1 MNRLNE
7 DVIDCINSI
16 EDPEDCA
23 ILGDEDMENALIDSD
38 TEELPYDD
46 YEDTDDD
53 DIDLNQDFTGDI
65 ADLDIEGIDADDII
79 AAERDIA
86 HDPFEDDELI
96 DIAMNTDD
104 GIDVAADDL
113 DEDDDMS
120 EI

>member
-38 TEELPYDD
+38 TEELPDD
-46 YEDTDDD
+46 DDCEDTDDD
-53 DIDLNQDFTGDI
+53 DIDLNQDFAGDI
-65 ADLDIEGIDADDII
+65 ADLDIEGIEASMVAYEGVII

-96 DIAMNTDD
+96 DAATNGGDD
-104 GIDVAADDL
+104 DDIFL
-113 DEDDDMS
+113 DDED
-120 EI
+120 

>member
-38 TEELPYDD
+38 TEELPD
-46 YEDTDDD
+46 DDD

-96 DIAMNTDD
+96 DAATNGGDD
-104 GIDVAADDL
+104 NDIFLDD
-113 DEDDDMS
+113 DED
-120 EI
+120 

>member
-38 TEELPYDD
+38 TEDFPDDED
-46 YEDTDDD
+46 YEDDD

-96 DIAMNTDD
+96 DAATNGGDD
-104 GIDVAADDL
+104 DDIFL
-113 DEDDDMS
+113 DDDED
-120 EI
+120 

>member
-38 TEELPYDD
+38 TEELP
-46 YEDTDDD
+46 DD

-96 DIAMNTDD
+96 DAATNGGDD
-104 GIDVAADDL
+104 DDIFL
-113 DEDDDMS
+113 DDDDED
-120 EI
+120 

>member
-38 TEELPYDD
+38 TEELPD
-46 YEDTDDD
+46 DDD

-96 DIAMNTDD
+96 DAATNGGDD
-104 GIDVAADDL
+104 DDIFL
-113 DEDDDMS
+113 DDDDED
-120 EI
+120 

>member
-38 TEELPYDD
+38 IEELPDDDDYDD
-46 YEDTDDD
+46 IDDD

-65 ADLDIEGIDADDII
+65 ADLDIEGVDADDII

-96 DIAMNTDD
+96 D
-104 GIDVAADDL
+104 AATNGG
-113 DEDDDMS
+113 DDDS
-120 EI
+120 IFLDDDDEE

>member
-23 ILGDEDMENALIDSD
+23 ILGDEDMENALIDFD
-38 TEELPYDD
+38 TEELPDD
-46 YEDTDDD
+46 DECENTDDD
-53 DIDLNQDFTGDI
+53 DIDPNQDFTEDI

-96 DIAMNTDD
+96 DAATNGGDD
-104 GIDVAADDL
+104 DDIFL
-113 DEDDDMS
+113 DDDED
-120 EI
+120 

>member
-38 TEELPYDD
+38 TEDLPNDDEYDD
-46 YEDTDDD
+46 IDDD

-65 ADLDIEGIDADDII
+65 ADLDIEGVDADDII

-96 DIAMNTDD
+96 DAATNGGDD
-104 GIDVAADDL
+104 DDIFL
-113 DEDDDMS
+113 DDDED
-120 EI
+120 

>member
-38 TEELPYDD
+38 TEKLPD
-46 YEDTDDD
+46 DDD

-96 DIAMNTDD
+96 DAATNGGDD
-104 GIDVAADDL
+104 DDIFL
-113 DEDDDMS
+113 DDDED
-120 EI
+120 

>member
-7 DVIDCINSI
+7 DVIDCINPI

-38 TEELPYDD
+38 TEELPDDDDYDD
-46 YEDTDDD
+46 IDDD

-65 ADLDIEGIDADDII
+65 ADLDIEGVDADDII

-96 DIAMNTDD
+96 DAATNGGDD
-104 GIDVAADDL
+104 DDIFL
-113 DEDDDMS
+113 DDDDED
-120 EI
+120 

>member
-38 TEELPYDD
+38 TEELPDD
-46 YEDTDDD
+46 DECENTDDD
-53 DIDLNQDFTGDI
+53 DIDPNQDFTEDI

-96 DIAMNTDD
+96 DAATNGGDD
-104 GIDVAADDL
+104 DDIFL
-113 DEDDDMS
+113 DDDED
-120 EI
+120 

>member
-38 TEELPYDD
+38 TEELPDD
-46 YEDTDDD
+46 DDCEDTDDD

-86 HDPFEDDELI
+86 HDSFEDDELI
-96 DIAMNTDD
+96 DVATNGGDD
-104 GIDVAADDL
+104 DYIFLDD
-113 DEDDDMS
+113 DED
-120 EI
+120 

>member
-38 TEELPYDD
+38 TEELPNDGD
-46 YEDTDDD
+46 YEDDN

-96 DIAMNTDD
+96 DAATNGGDD
-104 GIDVAADDL
+104 DDIFL
-113 DEDDDMS
+113 DDDED
-120 EI
+120 

>member
-38 TEELPYDD
+38 TEDLPDDED
-46 YEDTDDD
+46 YEDDD

-65 ADLDIEGIDADDII
+65 ADLDIEGVDADDII

-96 DIAMNTDD
+96 DAATNGGDD
-104 GIDVAADDL
+104 DDIFL
-113 DEDDDMS
+113 DDDED
-120 EI
+120 

>member
-16 EDPEDCA
+16 EDPEDCV

-38 TEELPYDD
+38 TEDLPDDED
-46 YEDTDDD
+46 YEDDD

-86 HDPFEDDELI
+86 HDPFEEDELI
-96 DIAMNTDD
+96 DTATNGGDD
-104 GIDVAADDL
+104 DDIFL
-113 DEDDDMS
+113 DDDED
-120 EI
+120 

>member
-38 TEELPYDD
+38 TEELPDND
-46 YEDTDDD
+46 DDD
-53 DIDLNQDFTGDI
+53 DIDLDQDFTGDI
-65 ADLDIEGIDADDII
+65 ADLDIEGVDADDII

-96 DIAMNTDD
+96 DAATNGGDD
-104 GIDVAADDL
+104 DSIFLDDD
-113 DEDDDMS
+113 DED
-120 EI
+120 

>member
-38 TEELPYDD
+38 TEELPDDDDYDD
-46 YEDTDDD
+46 IDDD

-96 DIAMNTDD
+96 DAATNGGDD
-104 GIDVAADDL
+104 DSIFLDDD
-113 DEDDDMS
+113 DED
-120 EI
+120 

>member
-38 TEELPYDD
+38 TEELPD
-46 YEDTDDD
+46 DDD

-96 DIAMNTDD
+96 DAATNGGDD
-104 GIDVAADDL
+104 DDIFL
-113 DEDDDMS
+113 DDDED
-120 EI
+120 

>member
-38 TEELPYDD
+38 TEELPDDND
-46 YEDTDDD
+46 YEDTDD
-53 DIDLNQDFTGDI
+53 DIDLNQDFAGDI

-96 DIAMNTDD
+96 DAATNGGDD
-104 GIDVAADDL
+104 DDIFL
-113 DEDDDMS
+113 DDNDED
-120 EI
+120 

>member
-38 TEELPYDD
+38 TEDLPDDGD

-96 DIAMNTDD
+96 DAATNGGDD
-104 GIDVAADDL
+104 DDIFL
-113 DEDDDMS
+113 DDDED
-120 EI
+120 

>member
-38 TEELPYDD
+38 TEELPDDDD
-46 YEDTDDD
+46 YEDTDND

-96 DIAMNTDD
+96 DAATNGGDD
-104 GIDVAADDL
+104 DSIFLDD
-113 DEDDDMS
+113 DED
-120 EI
+120 

>member
-38 TEELPYDD
+38 TEELPDD
-46 YEDTDDD
+46 DDDIDDD
-53 DIDLNQDFTGDI
+53 DIDLDQDFTGDI
-65 ADLDIEGIDADDII
+65 ADLGIEGVDADDII

-96 DIAMNTDD
+96 DAATNGGDD
-104 GIDVAADDL
+104 DSIFLDDD
-113 DEDDDMS
+113 DED
-120 EI
+120 

>member
-38 TEELPYDD
+38 TEEFPDDSD
-46 YEDTDDD
+46 YEDTDD

-96 DIAMNTDD
+96 DAATNGGDD
-104 GIDVAADDL
+104 DSIFLDDD
-113 DEDDDMS
+113 DED
-120 EI
+120 

>member
-38 TEELPYDD
+38 TEDLPDDED
-46 YEDTDDD
+46 YEDDD
-53 DIDLNQDFTGDI
+53 DIDLNQDFTEDI

-86 HDPFEDDELI
+86 HDPFEEDELI
-96 DIAMNTDD
+96 DAATNGGDD
-104 GIDVAADDL
+104 DDIFL
-113 DEDDDMS
+113 DDDED
-120 EI
+120 

>member
-38 TEELPYDD
+38 TEELP
-46 YEDTDDD
+46 DDD

-96 DIAMNTDD
+96 DVATNGGDD
-104 GIDVAADDL
+104 DYIFLDD
-113 DEDDDMS
+113 DED
-120 EI
+120 

>member
-23 ILGDEDMENALIDSD
+23 ILGDEDMENALINSD
-38 TEELPYDD
+38 TEELP
-46 YEDTDDD
+46 DDD
-53 DIDLNQDFTGDI
+53 DYDDIDDDGIDLDQDFTGDI
-65 ADLDIEGIDADDII
+65 ADLDIEGVDADDII

-96 DIAMNTDD
+96 DAATNGGDD
-104 GIDVAADDL
+104 DSIFLDDD
-113 DEDDDMS
+113 DED
-120 EI
+120 

>member
-38 TEELPYDD
+38 TEELPDDD
-46 YEDTDDD
+46 YEDTDD

-96 DIAMNTDD
+96 DAATNGGYDD
-104 GIDVAADDL
+104 DIFLDD
-113 DEDDDMS
+113 DED
-120 EI
+120 

>member
-38 TEELPYDD
+38 TEELPD
-46 YEDTDDD
+46 DDD

-96 DIAMNTDD
+96 DAATNGGDD
-104 GIDVAADDL
+104 DDIFL
-113 DEDDDMS
+113 DDED
-120 EI
+120 